1 MTPTD
6 PRGEPTRLARL
17 FTEARLFALL
27 IGFAPVVILFLTW
40 DPDGASS
47 RTAMGI
53 REYALPIL
61 AVEGMV
67 VGLAAL
73 SGLFPWLI
81 KAPRYI
87 LMAAAGWLMVAF
99 YTAIFVA
106 IDSRLSIFLTSI
118 WVLHSLFAAA
128 VAFLCRRAKLNSTDL
143 ALALMWGLIV
153 YAFAAALFAL
163 QLDNDINWVMDMP
176 GLGNLRRVAAYA
188 TVIAGISL
196 GALIGP
202 RGWLAFAAASAAFF
216 TAFWTGSRAT
226 ALAVAAAVVAATL
239 LFPRA
244 RNTRLIAG
252 VLLAG
257 SIGFALALAFPVDPG
272 QGNDEARVLAD
283 VGDNGRFRIWGNTVQ
298 AIMDSPWIGYGEGQT
313 AHVLPD
319 NPNVIDDFQAHAHNF
334 FLQLL
339 MAWGLVGTAFVLVI
353 AGWLAT
359 LLYRSGQT
367 TEGLPFVLGAGAL
380 AAHAMVD
387 GALYDVA
394 PVFLFAV
401 CVGAGAS
408 QLQRRPG
415 LADVE
420 DSQSAGPSAVDAR

>member
-1 MTPTD
+1 L
-6 PRGEPTRLARL
+6 TRF

-40 DPDGASS
+40 DPNGASS

-61 AVEGMV
+61 AVEGLI

-73 SGLFPWLI
+73 SGLFSWLI

-87 LMAAAGWLMVAF
+87 LLAAVGWLMVAF

-106 IDSRLSIFLTSI
+106 IDPRLSIFLTAI
-118 WVLHSLFAAA
+118 WVLQGLFAAS
-128 VAFLCRRAKLNSTDL
+128 VAYLCRTARLNSTEL
-143 ALALMWGLIV
+143 ALALMSGFVV
-153 YAFAAALFAL
+153 YAIAAALFAL
-163 QLDNDINWVMDMP
+163 QLDNEINWVTDMP

-188 TVIAGISL
+188 TAIAGISL
-196 GALIGP
+196 GVLVWP
-202 RGWLAFAAASAAFF
+202 HGWLAFAAASAAFF

-226 ALAVAAAVVAATL
+226 VLAVAAAVVAATF

-244 RNTRLIAG
+244 RNTRMLAG
-252 VLLAG
+252 VLVAG

-298 AIMDSPWIGYGEGQT
+298 AIMDSPWVGYGEGQT

-319 NPNVIDDFQAHAHNF
+319 NPDVIDDFQAHAHNF

-339 MAWGLVGTAFVLVI
+339 IAWGLVGTAFVLVI
-353 AGWLAT
+353 AGWLAA
-359 LLYRSGQT
+359 LLYRAGQT

-394 PVFLFAV
+394 PVFLFAT
-401 CVGAGAS
+401 CVGAGAAT
-408 QLQRRPG
+408 RVNVTYRNRVP
-415 LADVE
+415 A
-420 DSQSAGPSAVDAR
+420 